1 MTWLWG
7 LIAAMAMLWPD
18 PVRGPFDGVP
28 LDRVAEAVLVGFIF
42 PALWW
47 FHPRFLET
55 TRARACIV
63 VLVGWKVCS
72 LAFFVPE
79 GWCVRFEPARPFAK
93 DAGRA
98 PHAWDLRADWRAPDP
113 RWVIPATIRRP
124 TASFRRWIGPPFPQ
138 RSLVVT
144 ILPR

>member
-7 LIAAMAMLWPD
+7 LAAAAAMLWPD
-18 PVRGPFDGVP
+18 RISGPFDGVP
-28 LDRVAEAVLVGFIF
+28 LDRVAEAVLAGVIF

-47 FHPRFLET
+47 FHPRFLQT

-63 VLVGWKVCS
+63 VLIAWKICS
-72 LAFFVPE
+72 TALFVQD

-113 RWVIPATIRRP
+113 ACSAIMTRP
-124 TASFRRWIGPPFPQ
+124 YTELPDFPSCCE
-138 RSLVVT
+138 R
-144 ILPR
+144 